1 MLVLMRLATE
11 GVINWYPGHIARA
24 ERELQSYLK
33 RVDVVLEARDAR
45 IARTTAHPDVRKWVG
60 PRPCATVFTFTDAMP
75 SAALQE
81 FPENAF
87 FVDAKRGGGDL
98 PKVREFMRAAG
109 RKVNEKRE
117 ARGIRPRP
125 ARCAVIGFPNVGK
138 SALINRLAGR
148 NAVKS
153 ENRAGVTRQLNWVR
167 GQDYELLDSPGI
179 IPAKQG
185 DQLSAARL
193 AICGDIGDASYDNR
207 YVCASLV
214 DHLLNLPPGYAPEAI
229 GRLIKRTGLDPRTY
243 DTAQHFLE
251 DVAASKFQD
260 DQQNAATALLADF
273 RNGRL
278 GKIALEQPFL
288 IDSSSSKEEEEV
300 IPKDAPE
307 ILLRQHDDD
316 VQAFLDDPVWHRRLV
331 DSDFDGW

>member
-1 MLVLMRLATE
+1 MLLLMRVATE
-11 GVINWYPGHIARA
+11 GIINWYPGHIARA

-33 RVDVVLEARDAR
+33 RVDVVLETRDAR

-60 PRPCATVFTFTDAMP
+60 PRPCATVFTFCDATP
-75 SAALQE
+75 GAALQE
-81 FPENAF
+81 WRDAETAF

-98 PKVREFMRAAG
+98 GKVREFMRAAG

-117 ARGIRPRP
+117 ARGILPRP

-153 ENRAGVTRQLNWVR
+153 ENRAGVTRQLNWVK

-207 YVCASLV
+207 YVCAALV
-214 DHLLNLPPGYAPEAI
+214 EHLLALPAGYAPEAL
-229 GRLIKRTGLDPRTY
+229 GRLIKRTGLDPRDY
-243 DTAQHFLE
+243 DNAHHFLE
-251 DVAASKFQD
+251 DVAISRFQD
-260 DQQNAATALLADF
+260 DEQNAATSLLADF

-278 GKIALEQPFL
+278 GKVALEQPRRRV
-288 IDSSSSKEEEEV
+288 SSSPEPSSHAEV
-300 IPKDAPE
+300 HDADS
-307 ILLRQHDDD
+307 IVRDAD
-316 VQAFLDDPVWHRRLV
+316 VQAFLDDPVWQRRLLE
-331 DSDFDGW
+331 SDFDGW